1 MDLVGTDELIRVL
14 SQRLAGLKLRK
25 HDLQKE
31 VDFKTSI
38 LAKLASGTAQQEEQQ
53 DGEGEFGE
61 DCKDLFTDKRVSP
74 AQAIQSLLDEFGFDL
89 VAFCKSRAGDHLAM
103 ARTVNFIRAQVAN
116 GTSPSVVLESVQ
128 ANQDQWQQN
137 DAYLKPVLANDSL
150 LWGDSFSDDEDFD
163 GEDVGEEDDDEDDD
177 DEDNNDGNSV
187 ASSQSSVDSYFGGY
201 DNIDIHEEMLHDELR
216 TLAYRDSFIH
226 SRDSVFKDKLVIDV
240 GSGTG
245 ILSMLCSQHGEAKTV
260 YAIENCRT
268 LSQISRKL
276 MHRNGFREDKI
287 QLFVGL
293 AQEFA
298 VKHPQ
303 VKVDAIVSEWM
314 GYALLY
320 EHQMLSAVLQVRDQT
335 LAPGGRMFPN
345 KSRLLIHAMGDSDAR
360 LNYWDD
366 VYGLDFSLMKELR
379 RARVDV
385 MVVNPQALIS
395 PAAVFKEFDFET
407 MVDSELD
414 FEAEFE
420 VVPTKAEM
428 EGLCISFDCSFPA
441 DAPGSASLTT
451 SPEFPPTHWKQS
463 VLWLDEPLR
472 VEPGE
477 PVRGVVSFIR
487 KGPSKLYIGLKL
499 THPVQVLS
507 IYDM

>member
-31 VDFKTSI
+31 VDFKTLI
-38 LAKLASGTAQQEEQQ
+38 LAKLTSNTVQEQEE
-53 DGEGEFGE
+53 EEEFGE
-61 DCKDLFTDKRVSP
+61 DCKDLFTNKRVAPS
-74 AQAIQSLLDEFGFDL
+74 QAIQSLLDEFGFDL
-89 VAFCKSRAGDHLAM
+89 VAFCKSLTGDHLAM
-103 ARTVNFIRAQVAN
+103 ARTVNYIRTQALN
-116 GTSPSVVLESVQ
+116 GVSPPVVIQFVQ

-137 DAYLKPVLANDSL
+137 EVYLKPVLNNDSL

-163 GEDVGEEDDDEDDD
+163 GEDVGEEDEDDD
-177 DEDNNDGNSV
+177 NSV
-187 ASSQSSVDSYFGGY
+187 VSSSSSSSSKTSVDSYFGGY

-226 SRDSVFKDKLVIDV
+226 SRDLVFKNKLVIDV

-245 ILSMLCSQHGEAKTV
+245 ILSMLCSQYGEARTV

-276 MHRNGFREDKI
+276 MHCNGFHEDKI

-298 VKHPQ
+298 IKHPQ

-335 LAPGGRMFPN
+335 LIQGGRMFPN
-345 KSRLLIHAMGDSDAR
+345 KSRLLIHAMGDSDTR

-385 MVVNPQALIS
+385 MVVNPQALTS
-395 PAAVFKEFDFET
+395 PVAVFKEFDFET
-407 MVDSELD
+407 MMDSELD

-420 VVPTKAEM
+420 VVPTKEVM

-441 DAPGSASLTT
+441 DAPGLASLTT

-472 VEPGE
+472 VEPGQ

-487 KGPSKLYIGLKL
+487 KGPSRLDIGLKL

-507 IYDM
+507 IYEM